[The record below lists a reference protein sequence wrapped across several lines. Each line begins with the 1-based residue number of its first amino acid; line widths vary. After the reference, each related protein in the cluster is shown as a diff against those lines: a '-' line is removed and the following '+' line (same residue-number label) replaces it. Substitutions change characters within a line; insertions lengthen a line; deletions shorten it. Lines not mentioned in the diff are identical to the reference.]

1 MTSDSFYKKRSHPM
15 AQGLLNP
22 AATHGIELLSKGQV
36 GALLFTCFRDT
47 KCRTADSERVRLAKK
62 D

>member
-1 MTSDSFYKKRSHPM
+1 M

-36 GALLFTCFRDT
+36 VALLFTCFRDT